1 MIRGFALGLLGLAVA
16 ALAAPASAWAQA
28 AAPSASAARAKLAPA
43 KPAGTGVRPLGS
55 FTPAFADTAGS
66 VPRAGASVDARQFR
80 FTPSGSA
87 SDPRVL
93 SLGLDTRVLAAPTAT
108 RGSDE
113 PAGYEAG
120 VAVGVKGVALTGR
133 VARLDAG
140 LQQRESVAVGL
151 SYGRKDWQ
159 TMLRLGAEHRGPPGA
174 APLLDERNYS
184 VELGGSYRV
193 RRNIAVGANL
203 RYRVPEDPALRERA
217 AQDGAAVVGA
227 KVAF

>member
-1 MIRGFALGLLGLAVA
+1 MIRGFALGLMGLALA
-16 ALAAPASAWAQA
+16 ALAAPPAAWAQST
-28 AAPSASAARAKLAPA
+28 APAARTRLAPA
-43 KPAGTGVRPLGS
+43 KPAAAPVKPLGS
-55 FTPAFADTAGS
+55 FTPSFGETAGI

-80 FTPSGSA
+80 FTPSGGAGDSRA
-87 SDPRVL
+87 I
-93 SLGLDTRVLAAPTAT
+93 SLGVDTRVLAAPTAT

-120 VAVGVKGVALTGR
+120 MALGIKGVSLTGR
-133 VARLDAG
+133 VARMDAG

-151 SYGRKDWQ
+151 AYGRRDWQ
-159 TMLRLGAEHRGPPGA
+159 TMLRLGAEHQGPPGA

-184 VELGGSYRV
+184 VELGGSYNV

-203 RYRVPEDPALRERA
+203 RYRMPEDPALRERA